1 MPDLRLELYIVGHAR
16 NSQIAVA
23 NLRRLCEHE
32 LLGKCELHIVDI
44 LENPEAAEAANI
56 VATPTLIR
64 RAPLPVRRIV
74 GDLSLTETVLDT
86 LDSGADFT
94 GAAKEPDGRPEP

>member
-1 MPDLRLELYIVGHAR
+1 MPDLRLELYIVGQSR
-16 NSQIAVA
+16 NSQVAVA

-32 LLGKCELHIVDI
+32 LLGKCDLQIVDI

-64 RAPLPVRRIV
+64 RAPPPVRRIV
-74 GDLSLTETVLDT
+74 GDLSATETVLDT
-86 LDSGADFT
+86 LDT
-94 GAAKEPDGRPEP
+94 DGEND

>member
-1 MPDLRLELYIVGHAR
+1 MHDLLLELYIVGHTR
-16 NSQIAVA
+16 NSQTAVA
-23 NLRRLCEHE
+23 NLKRLCDQQ
-32 LLGKCELHIVDI
+32 LLGRCNLHIVDV
-44 LENPEAAEAANI
+44 LDNPDAAEAANI

-86 LDSGADFT
+86 L
-94 GAAKEPDGRPEP
+94 ECDGPEITREERKGP

>member
-1 MPDLRLELYIVGHAR
+1 MADLRLELYIVGHAR
-16 NSQIAVA
+16 NSQTAVA
-23 NLRRLCEHE
+23 NLQRLCSQQ
-32 LLGKCELHIVDI
+32 LQGRCELQIVDV

-64 RAPLPVRRIV
+64 RVPLPVRRIV

-86 LDSGADFT
+86 LDSDFADS
-94 GAAKEPDGRPEP
+94 ES